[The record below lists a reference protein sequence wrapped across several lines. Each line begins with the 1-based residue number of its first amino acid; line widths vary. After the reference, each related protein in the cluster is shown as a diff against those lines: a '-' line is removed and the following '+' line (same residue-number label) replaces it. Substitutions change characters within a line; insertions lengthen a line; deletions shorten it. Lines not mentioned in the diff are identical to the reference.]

1 MNQNLEKERDE
12 EFFELMAIIKKEE
25 DHYFFKIVPEVK
37 KELREFIKEMKETD
51 FEFVKNRRLEY
62 IISEIKRLEKD
73 TKLTFGLFK
82 KNGFSFIG
90 DVILKVSKYYEKSK
104 KLKRF
109 QFEYHSIK
117 FNKESNQSLPEGYIE
132 MARNADCA
140 QFVDVKKRVGG
151 KAWCLCP
158 FHEDTNPSLCCY
170 DGDKGFFCFSCNKG
184 GDAITL
190 VREIHGLGF
199 KDSVNFI
206 NNK

>member
-1 MNQNLEKERDE
+1 MNRKGKNTDE

-25 DHYFFKIVPEVK
+25 GYYSKTVLGVRR
-37 KELREFIKEMKETD
+37 ELREFVKEVKDTD
-51 FEFVKNRRLEY
+51 PEFVKNRRSEYLE
-62 IISEIKRLEKD
+62 SEIKKLEEDIKE
-73 TKLTFGLFK
+73 TFELFK
-82 KNGFSFIG
+82 KNGFSFVG
-90 DVILKVSKYYEKSK
+90 DVILKTSKYHEKSK
-104 KLKRF
+104 RLKRF

-117 FNKESNQSLPEGYIE
+117 FNKESSQSLSEEDIE
-132 MARNADCA
+132 MARSADCA

-170 DGDKGFFCFSCNKG
+170 EGDKGFFCFSCNKG

-190 VREIHGLGF
+190 VRELHGLGF
-199 KDSVNFI
+199 KDAVMLI